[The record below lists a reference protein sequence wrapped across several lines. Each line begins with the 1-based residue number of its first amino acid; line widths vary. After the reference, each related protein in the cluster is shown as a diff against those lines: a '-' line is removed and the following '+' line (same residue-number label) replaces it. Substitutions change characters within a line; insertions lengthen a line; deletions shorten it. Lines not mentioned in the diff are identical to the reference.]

1 MLAGNIILQSRDL
14 SCTSNSSDKVVFW
27 SMFMFVHAGTFKGCS
42 TIPLK
47 SVLVTIYLT
56 NELDKH
62 M

>member
-1 MLAGNIILQSRDL
+1 MLAGNIIVQSRDL

-42 TIPLK
+42 TTPLK

-56 NELDKH
+56 NKLDKH